1 MECFGKIQKEAH
13 QAAVAWL
20 SHADN
25 VGDAGSGV
33 LSSVDLKSEGQ
44 QGWPF
49 DGWPLL
55 QLDSWCDM
63 FLDDGD
69 FLDLDVN
76 LGASGWG
83 RVVLSE
89 VVVKEKV
96 DQGDDHAGQVHPVP
110 GVDQL
115 VDYSRWI

>member
-13 QAAVAWL
+13 QTAVAWL
-20 SHADN
+20 SHADD

-33 LSSVDLKSEGQ
+33 LSSVDLKSEG
-44 QGWPF
+44 
-49 DGWPLL
+49 

-76 LGASGWG
+76 LGASG
-83 RVVLSE
+83 
-89 VVVKEKV
+89 
-96 DQGDDHAGQVHPVP
+96 
-110 GVDQL
+110 
-115 VDYSRWI
+115 